1 MTDTLLIE
9 NGVILTMD
17 AGRRVLE
24 GASLLVRDG
33 RIAAIGADVP
43 AMPPE
48 TSRIDAAGMVV

>member
-1 MTDTLLIE
+1 VTDTLLIE

-33 RIAAIGADVP
+33 RIAAIGADV
-43 AMPPE
+43 
-48 TSRIDAAGMVV
+48 G